1 MDPQDAID
9 LGREAIRTCIFVGG
23 PILLACL
30 LIGLLISVVQAM
42 TQLHDQTISFVPKII
57 LLLITIGLCLPWLSD
72 QMMDFARA
80 SFEKPMSHPGIFAFQ
95 QESHEVQPE
104 GRYERQQF
112 NSPGDERSARVAS
125 LPVSTSPF
133 RQASRQRTKAS
144 LPSARINQDVEKRE
158 EAQPRIESP
167 FLLPQYRYETGSPA
181 DVNDRESTARKPLEG

>member
-30 LIGLLISVVQAM
+30 LIGLLISVLQAM

-72 QMMDFARA
+72 QMMDFAQA
-80 SFEKPMSHPGIFAFQ
+80 SFEKPMSHPGLFALQ
-95 QESHEVQPE
+95 QESFEEQSE
-104 GRYERQQF
+104 QQYEQQF
-112 NSPGDERSARVAS
+112 EPFGDDRSARVAS

-133 RQASRQRTKAS
+133 RQASSQRTKAS
-144 LPSARINQDVEKRE
+144 LPSARINQDVDQRE
-158 EAQPRIESP
+158 EAQPRTESP